1 MNFNMILI
9 TDSNYG
15 ISKHNDDMTYEI
27 LNKIKYDKVDIENSI
42 NIYRNVEL
50 TFYLITKT
58 NIPPKVKFL
67 FGKTV

>member
-1 MNFNMILI
+1 MILI